1 MKFNKPEFWDKK
13 SNLISKLLLP
23 LTFIVRT
30 IIYLRKKIINPKK
43 FNLPIICVGNIYIG
57 GTGKTPIAIKLASE
71 LLKKN
76 KNPVIVRKLHQN
88 HEDEYGVISKY
99 HNLIIKKYRSDSIKE
114 AENMKFDIVILDDGF
129 QDYKI
134 KKDLSLICFNS
145 NQLIGNGLVIPSGPL
160 REDLSA
166 VKNAEIVIINGE
178 KNFLFEEKIRQYNK
192 KISIFYSKYKPIKIE
207 RFLKKKLVAIAGIGC
222 PENFFKLLSEYNLNI
237 VKKKVYPD
245 HYKFNKQEFLDI
257 INDAKKNDCEV
268 IMTEKD
274 FFKVKEF
281 KVSGINYLEVQTE
294 IENLEKLIK
303 KILKIYDKK
312 N

>member
-129 QDYKI
+129 QDYNI

-294 IENLEKLIK
+294 IENLEKLIE
-303 KILKIYDKK
+303 KILKIYDKS

>member
-1 MKFNKPEFWDKK
+1 
-13 SNLISKLLLP
+13 
-23 LTFIVRT
+23 
-30 IIYLRKKIINPKK
+30 
-43 FNLPIICVGNIYIG
+43 
-57 GTGKTPIAIKLASE
+57 
-71 LLKKN
+71 
-76 KNPVIVRKLHQN
+76 
-88 HEDEYGVISKY
+88 
-99 HNLIIKKYRSDSIKE
+99 
-114 AENMKFDIVILDDGF
+114 MKFDIVILDDGF

-294 IENLEKLIK
+294 IENLEKLIE
-303 KILKIYDKK
+303 KILKIYDKS

>member
-294 IENLEKLIK
+294 IENLEKLIE
-303 KILKIYDKK
+303 KILKIYDKS